1 MHLRRENERWS
12 GFSRRLLAS
21 SPIHR
26 AQEAQLELQ
35 RINYKLLT
43 SFKILL
49 EKYQSSLR
57 EAWAKLEAL
66 NPMAVLRRGYS
77 VTRRLPDGRVVT
89 DPDHVALGQD
99 LEVQVAEGSL
109 FCNVKGTSRY
119 GKEKL

>member
-12 GFSRRLLAS
+12 GLSRRLQAS

-26 AQEAQLELQ
+26 AQKTQLELE
-35 RINYKLLT
+35 RINYNILIL
-43 SFKILL
+43 FKILI
-49 EKYQSSLR
+49 EKKQSSLR
-57 EAWAKLEAL
+57 ETRAKLEAL

-99 LEVQVAEGSL
+99 LEVMVAEGSL

>member
-12 GFSRRLLAS
+12 GLSRRLQAS
-21 SPIHR
+21 SPVHR

-35 RINYKLLT
+35 QLNYKLLT
-43 SFKILL
+43 SFKIML
-49 EKYQSSLR
+49 EKHQSSLR
-57 EAWAKLEAL
+57 ETWAKLEAL

-89 DPDHVALGQD
+89 DPDQVALGQD
-99 LEVQVAEGSL
+99 LEVLVAEGSL

>member
-12 GFSRRLLAS
+12 GLSRRLQAS
-21 SPIHR
+21 APIHR
-26 AQEAQLELQ
+26 VQKSKLELE
-35 RINYKLLT
+35 RINYNILIC
-43 SFKILL
+43 FKIII
-49 EKYQSSLR
+49 EKNQSALR
-57 EAWAKLEAL
+57 ETWAKLEAL

-99 LEVQVAEGSL
+99 LEVMVAEGTL